1 MSNSTQN
8 IHPIIEETLK
18 NFLDKAEK
26 KEFLRILSGETKTES
41 VIKDAKV
48 RDQINFE
55 INSGSQTRYQVDL
68 LITFAESKYDT
79 EKLIEFFIYLGQL
92 SITSGENQIAVEIY
106 EKIINLCDGKR
117 GTADIIANAFLAIGE
132 VYSRQAQ
139 WELSVTYLDKAIT
152 IFKEENDIKGN
163 IHCQNIF
170 GTIQG
175 DQGNLE
181 KAKEHFENALAALER
196 IKDIA
201 LVGKIEINLAII
213 NNMQSN
219 YNEAISYLKRALL
232 NFENLEDLKRISEVK
247 HNLGMV
253 YTKKKEYS
261 AAISEFDY
269 SIDASMRSNYLQNL
283 GITYISKAYVYT
295 HLKDLDLA
303 EAFSNKAM
311 EIAHKV
317 NDKLSIAEVYKVKGI
332 ISRNR
337 RQYEVS
343 ENSLLTSYRLNKE
356 LSNQLNLAET
366 AQELGILFKQK
377 RESDKSNQYFNEA
390 LSYFRKI
397 NAVADIQE
405 LEKLIKN

>member
-1 MSNSTQN
+1 LSNSTQN

-26 KEFLRILSGETKTES
+26 KEFLRILTAETKTES
-41 VIKDAKV
+41 VIKDAKAE
-48 RDQINFE
+48 DQINFA
-55 INSGSQTRYQVDL
+55 IASGSQTRYQVDQI
-68 LITFAESKYDT
+68 ITFAESKYDT

-92 SITSGENQIAVEIY
+92 TITSGENQIAIEIY
-106 EKIINLCDGKR
+106 ERIINLCDEKR

-139 WELSVTYLDKAIT
+139 WEMSVNYLDKAIT
-152 IFKEENDIKGN
+152 IFKDEHDIKGS

-181 KAKEHFENALAALER
+181 RAKEHFENALIALEK
-196 IKDIA
+196 IKDTA

-219 YNEAISYLKRALL
+219 YNEAVSYLKRALL
-232 NFENLEDLKRISEVK
+232 NFEKLGDLKRISEVK

-269 SIDASMRSNYLQNL
+269 SIDAAVRSNYLQNI

-295 HLKDLDLA
+295 HLKDFDLA

-337 RQYEVS
+337 RQYELA
-343 ENSLLTSYRLNKE
+343 ENSLLTSYRLNKG
-356 LSNQLNLAET
+356 LNNNLNLAET
-366 AQELGILFKQK
+366 AQELGILYKQK
-377 RESDKSNQYFNEA
+377 RDLEKSDQYFTEA

-405 LEKLIKN
+405 LEKLITN

>member
-1 MSNSTQN
+1 LSNSAQN

-48 RDQINFE
+48 RDQIHFD
-55 INSGSQTRYQVDL
+55 IGSGSQTRYQVDL

-92 SITSGENQIAVEIY
+92 SITSGENQIALEIF
-106 EKIINLCDGKR
+106 ERIINLCDGKR
-117 GTADIIANAFLAIGE
+117 GTADIIANALLAIGE
-132 VYSRQAQ
+132 IYSRQAQ
-139 WELSVTYLDKAIT
+139 WEMSVTYLDKAIT

-181 KAKEHFENALAALER
+181 KAKEHFENALAALEK
-196 IKDIA
+196 IKDTA

-232 NFENLEDLKRISEVK
+232 NFEKLGDLKRISEVK

-253 YTKKKEYS
+253 YIKKKEYS

-295 HLKDLDLA
+295 HLKDLELA
-303 EAFSNKAM
+303 DAFSNKAM

-337 RQYEVS
+337 RQYELA
-343 ENSLLTSYRLNKE
+343 ENSLQTSYRLNKE
-356 LSNQLNLAET
+356 LGNQLNLAET

-377 RESDKSNQYFNEA
+377 RESDMSNQYFTEA

-397 NAVADIQE
+397 NSIADIQE
-405 LEKLIKN
+405 IEKLM

>member
-1 MSNSTQN
+1 MTNSAPN

-26 KEFLRILSGETKTES
+26 KEFLKILTEESKTHS
-41 VIKDAKV
+41 VIKDAKLE
-48 RDQINFE
+48 DQINFE
-55 INSGSQTRYQVDL
+55 ISSGLQFRYQTDL
-68 LITFAESKYDT
+68 LITFAESRFNA
-79 EKLIEFFIYLGQL
+79 EQLIQFLIYLGQL
-92 SITSGENQIAVEIY
+92 TITSGENQIAIEIF
-106 EKIINLCDGKR
+106 ERIINLCEGKR
-117 GTADIIANAFLAIGE
+117 GTADIIANAFRSIGE
-132 VYSRQAQ
+132 IYSRQAQ
-139 WELSVTYLDKAIT
+139 WEISVTYIDKAIQ
-152 IFKEENDIKGN
+152 IFQEENDIKGN
-163 IHCQNIF
+163 IHCQNLF

-181 KAKEHFENALAALER
+181 KAKEHFEIALTALEG

-213 NNMQSN
+213 NSMQSN

-232 NFENLEDLKRISEVK
+232 NFEKLGDLKRISEVK

-269 SIDASMRSNYLQNL
+269 SIEASIRSNYLQNI

-295 HLKDLDLA
+295 HTKDFELA

-332 ISRNR
+332 ISRNKK
-337 RQYEVS
+337 QYEVS
-343 ENSLLTSYRLNKE
+343 ENSLLTSYRINKE
-356 LSNQLNLAET
+356 LGNQLNLAET
-366 AQELGILFKQK
+366 AQELGILFKLK
-377 RESDKSNQYFNEA
+377 RDLDKSNQYLTEA

-405 LEKLIKN
+405 VEKLIKN

>member
-1 MSNSTQN
+1 
-8 IHPIIEETLK
+8 
-18 NFLDKAEK
+18 
-26 KEFLRILSGETKTES
+26 
-41 VIKDAKV
+41 
-48 RDQINFE
+48 
-55 INSGSQTRYQVDL
+55 
-68 LITFAESKYDT
+68 
-79 EKLIEFFIYLGQL
+79 
-92 SITSGENQIAVEIY
+92 
-106 EKIINLCDGKR
+106 
-117 GTADIIANAFLAIGE
+117 
-132 VYSRQAQ
+132 
-139 WELSVTYLDKAIT
+139 
-152 IFKEENDIKGN
+152 
-163 IHCQNIF
+163 
-170 GTIQG
+170 
-175 DQGNLE
+175 
-181 KAKEHFENALAALER
+181 
-196 IKDIA
+196 
-201 LVGKIEINLAII
+201 
-213 NNMQSN
+213 MQSN

-232 NFENLEDLKRISEVK
+232 NFEKLEDLKRISEVK

-283 GITYISKAYVYT
+283 GITFISKAYVYS

-337 RQYEVS
+337 KQYEVS

-356 LSNQLNLAET
+356 LGNQLNLAET
-366 AQELGILFKQK
+366 ALELGILYKQK
-377 RESDKSNQYFNEA
+377 RDSERSNKYFTEA

>member
-8 IHPIIEETLK
+8 IHPIIDETLK

-26 KEFLRILSGETKTES
+26 KEFLKVLTGEPSTKS
-41 VIKDAKV
+41 VIKDVKAE
-48 RDQINFE
+48 DQISFE
-55 INSGSQTRYQVDL
+55 IASSSQLRYQVDL
-68 LITFAESKYDT
+68 LITFAESRYST
-79 EKLIEFFIYLGQL
+79 EQLIEFLLYLGQIT
-92 SITSGENQIAVEIY
+92 ITSGENEIALEIY
-106 EKIINLCDGKR
+106 ERIINLCDGKR
-117 GTADIIANAFLAIGE
+117 GTADIMANAFVSIGE
-132 VYSRQAQ
+132 IYSRQAQ
-139 WELSVTYLDKAIT
+139 WDMSVTNLDRATK
-152 IFKEENDIKGN
+152 IFQEENDVKGS
-163 IHCQNIF
+163 IQCQNIF

-181 KAKEHFENALAALER
+181 RAKEHFENALMSLEG
-196 IKDIA
+196 INDTA

-232 NFENLEDLKRISEVK
+232 NFEKLGDLKRISEVK

-253 YTKKKEYS
+253 YSKKKEYT
-261 AAISEFDY
+261 AAISEFDN
-269 SIDASMRSNYLQNL
+269 SIDASIRSNYLQNI

-295 HLKDLDLA
+295 HLKDFALA

-317 NDKLSIAEVYKVKGI
+317 NDKLSIADVYKVKGI

-337 RQYEVS
+337 RQFELA

-356 LSNQLNLAET
+356 LNNKLNLAET
-366 AQELGILFKQK
+366 AQELGLLYKLK
-377 RESDKSNQYFNEA
+377 RDSEKSNKYFDEA

-397 NAVADIQE
+397 NSVSDILE
-405 LEKLIKN
+405 IEKLINN

>member
-1 MSNSTQN
+1 MSDSTQN
-8 IHPIIEETLK
+8 IHPVIEETLK
-18 NFLDKAEK
+18 NFFDKAEK
-26 KEFLRILSGETKTES
+26 KEFLRILIGEAKPES
-41 VIKDAKV
+41 VIKVAKSD
-48 RDQINFE
+48 DQINFD
-55 INSGSQTRYQVDL
+55 ISSGSQTRYQVDQI
-68 LITFAESKYDT
+68 ITFAESKYHT

-92 SITSGENQIAVEIY
+92 TITSGENQIAIEIY
-106 EKIINLCDGKR
+106 ERIVNLCDGKR
-117 GTADIIANAFLAIGE
+117 GTADIIANALLSIGE
-132 VYSRQAQ
+132 IYSRQAQ
-139 WELSVTYLDKAIT
+139 WEMSVTNLDKAIK
-152 IFKEENDIKGN
+152 IFQEENDIKGS

-181 KAKEHFENALAALER
+181 RAKEHFENALIALEG

-232 NFENLEDLKRISEVK
+232 NFEKLGDLKRISEVK

-269 SIDASMRSNYLQNL
+269 SIDASVRSNYLQNI
-283 GITYISKAYVYT
+283 GITYISKAYVYA
-295 HLKDLDLA
+295 HLKDFELA

-337 RQYEVS
+337 RQYELA

-356 LSNQLNLAET
+356 LSNKLNLAET
-366 AQELGILFKQK
+366 AQELGILYKQK
-377 RESDKSNQYFNEA
+377 RDSEKSNQFFTEA

-397 NAVADIQE
+397 NSVADIQE
-405 LEKLIKN
+405 LEKLITN

>member
-1 MSNSTQN
+1 LSDSTQN
-8 IHPIIEETLK
+8 IHPVIEETLK

-26 KEFLRILSGETKTES
+26 KEFLRILTEEHKTES
-41 VIKDAKV
+41 VIKDAKAE
-48 RDQINFE
+48 DQINFE
-55 INSGSQTRYQVDL
+55 IASGSQIRYQVDQI
-68 LITFAESKYDT
+68 ITFAESKYDT

-92 SITSGENQIAVEIY
+92 TITSGENQIAIEIY
-106 EKIINLCDGKR
+106 ERIINLCDGKP
-117 GTADIIANAFLAIGE
+117 GTADIIANAFLSIGE
-132 VYSRQAQ
+132 IYSRQAQ
-139 WELSVTYLDKAIT
+139 WEMSVTNLDKAIK
-152 IFKEENDIKGN
+152 IFQEENDIKGS

-181 KAKEHFENALAALER
+181 RAKEHFENALIALEG

-219 YNEAISYLKRALL
+219 YNEAIPYLKRALL
-232 NFENLEDLKRISEVK
+232 NFENLGDLKRISEAK

-253 YTKKKEYS
+253 YARKKEYS

-269 SIDASMRSNYLQNL
+269 SIDASVRSNYLQNI

-295 HLKDLDLA
+295 HLKDFVLA

-337 RQYEVS
+337 RQFELA
-343 ENSLLTSYRLNKE
+343 ENSLLTSYRLNKD
-356 LSNQLNLAET
+356 LGNQLNLAET
-366 AQELGILFKQK
+366 AQELGILYKQK
-377 RESDKSNQYFNEA
+377 RDLEKSDQYFTEA

-397 NAVADIQE
+397 NSVADIQE
-405 LEKLIKN
+405 VEKLITN

>member
-1 MSNSTQN
+1 LSNSAQN
-8 IHPIIEETLK
+8 IHPLIEETLK

-26 KEFLRILSGETKTES
+26 KEFLRILTGETKTES
-41 VIKDAKV
+41 VIKDAKAE
-48 RDQINFE
+48 DQINFE
-55 INSGSQTRYQVDL
+55 IASGSQIRYQVDQI
-68 LITFAESKYDT
+68 ITFVESRYDT
-79 EKLIEFFIYLGQL
+79 EKLIGFFIFLGQL
-92 SITSGENQIAVEIY
+92 TITSGENQIAIEIY
-106 EKIINLCDGKR
+106 ERIINLCDGKP
-117 GTADIIANAFLAIGE
+117 GTADIIANAFLSIGE
-132 VYSRQAQ
+132 IYSRQAQ
-139 WELSVTYLDKAIT
+139 WEMSVINLDKAIK
-152 IFKEENDIKGN
+152 IFQEENDIKGS

-181 KAKEHFENALAALER
+181 RAKEHFENALIALED

-219 YNEAISYLKRALL
+219 YNEAIPYLKRALL
-232 NFENLEDLKRISEVK
+232 NFENLGDLKRISEAK

-253 YTKKKEYS
+253 YARKKEYS

-269 SIDASMRSNYLQNL
+269 SIDASVRSNYLQNI

-295 HLKDLDLA
+295 HLKDFVLA

-337 RQYEVS
+337 RQYDLA

-356 LSNQLNLAET
+356 LSNKLNLAET
-366 AQELGILFKQK
+366 AQELGILYKQK
-377 RESDKSNQYFNEA
+377 RDQEKCDQYFTEA

-405 LEKLIKN
+405 LEKLNTN

>member
-8 IHPIIEETLK
+8 IHPIIEETFK

-26 KEFLRILSGETKTES
+26 KEFLKILIGEPSTKS
-41 VIKDAKV
+41 VIKDVKAE
-48 RDQINFE
+48 DQISFE
-55 INSGSQTRYQVDL
+55 IASGSQIRYQVDL
-68 LITFAESKYDT
+68 LITFAESRYST
-79 EKLIEFFIYLGQL
+79 EQLIEFLLYLGQL
-92 SITSGENQIAVEIY
+92 TITSGENQIAIEIY
-106 EKIINLCDGKR
+106 ERIINLCDGKP
-117 GTADIIANAFLAIGE
+117 GTADIMANAFLSIGE
-132 VYSRQAQ
+132 IYSRQAQ
-139 WELSVTYLDKAIT
+139 WDMSVTNLDRAIK
-152 IFKEENDIKGN
+152 IFQEENDVKGS
-163 IHCQNIF
+163 IQCQNIF

-181 KAKEHFENALAALER
+181 RAKEHFENALMSLEG
-196 IKDIA
+196 INDTA
-201 LVGKIEINLAII
+201 LVGKIEINLAIL

-232 NFENLEDLKRISEVK
+232 NFEKLGDLKRISEVK

-253 YTKKKEYS
+253 YSKKKEYT

-269 SIDASMRSNYLQNL
+269 SIDASLRSNYLQNL

-295 HLKDLDLA
+295 HLKDFVLA

-317 NDKLSIAEVYKVKGI
+317 NDKLSIADVYKVKGI

-337 RQYEVS
+337 RQFELA

-356 LSNQLNLAET
+356 LSNKLNLAET
-366 AQELGILFKQK
+366 AQELGLLYKLK
-377 RESDKSNQYFNEA
+377 RDSEKSNQYFNEA

-397 NAVADIQE
+397 NSVSDILE
-405 LEKLIKN
+405 LEKLINN

>member
-8 IHPIIEETLK
+8 IHPVIEETLK

-26 KEFLRILSGETKTES
+26 KEFLRILTGETKSDS

-48 RDQINFE
+48 KDQINFE
-55 INSGSQTRYQVDL
+55 IGSGSLIRYQADQI
-68 LITFAESKYDT
+68 ITFAESRYDT

-92 SITSGENQIAVEIY
+92 TITSGENQIAIEIY
-106 EKIINLCDGKR
+106 ERIINLCDGKR

-139 WELSVTYLDKAIT
+139 WELSVTNLDKAIT
-152 IFKEENDIKGN
+152 IFREENDIKGS
-163 IHCQNIF
+163 IHCQNIL

-181 KAKEHFENALAALER
+181 KAKEHFENALIALEG

-232 NFENLEDLKRISEVK
+232 NFEKLGDLKRISEVK

-253 YTKKKEYS
+253 YTKKKEYQT
-261 AAISEFDY
+261 AISEFDY

-295 HLKDLDLA
+295 HLKDFELA
-303 EAFSNKAM
+303 EAFANKAM
-311 EIAHKV
+311 EITYKV

-337 RQYEVS
+337 KQYEVS

-356 LSNQLNLAET
+356 LGNQLNLAET
-366 AQELGILFKQK
+366 AQELGILYKQK
-377 RESDKSNQYFNEA
+377 RELDKSNQYFTEA

-397 NAVADIQE
+397 NSVADIQE
-405 LEKLIKN
+405 IEKLVIP

>member
-1 MSNSTQN
+1 MSNTIQN

-18 NFLDKAEK
+18 NFFDKGEI
-26 KEFLRILSGETKTES
+26 KEFLRILTGNTKTES
-41 VIKDAKV
+41 VIIDAKV
-48 RDQINFE
+48 NDQINYE
-55 INSGSQTRYQVDL
+55 ISSGSQPRYHTDL

-79 EKLIEFFIYLGQL
+79 EQFIEFLIYLGQFT
-92 SITSGENQIAVEIY
+92 ITSGENQIATEIY
-106 EKIINLCDGKR
+106 ERIINLCDGKR
-117 GTADIIANAFLAIGE
+117 GTADITANALLALGE
-132 VYSRQAQ
+132 IYSRQAQ
-139 WELSVTYLDKAIT
+139 WDLSVSYIEKAIG
-152 IFKEENDIKGN
+152 IFKEENDVKGRIN
-163 IHCQNIF
+163 CQNIF

-181 KAKEHFENALAALER
+181 KAKEHFENALLALEGM
-196 IKDIA
+196 KDIA

-213 NNMQSN
+213 NNMQNN

-232 NFENLEDLKRISEVK
+232 NFEKLEDLKRISEVK

-253 YTKKKEYS
+253 YTKKKDYS

-283 GITYISKAYVYT
+283 AITYVSKAYVYT
-295 HLKDLDLA
+295 HLKDLELA
-303 EAFSNKAM
+303 EAFSNKAL

-317 NDKLSIAEVYKVKGI
+317 NDKLSIAEVYKVKGM

-337 RQYEVS
+337 KQYEVS

-356 LSNQLNLAET
+356 LNNQLNLAET
-366 AQELGILFKQK
+366 ALELGILYKQK
-377 RESDKSNQYFNEA
+377 RDHDRSNQYFNEA